1 MKHLKAA
8 NAVGPASPVSCAVPA
23 SQLCYI
29 FIDWGGCDSVDQC
42 GTVRTT
48 MSVSSTTDTG
58 LDRARQGGVT

>member
-8 NAVGPASPVSCAVPA
+8 NAVSPVSCAVPA

-42 GTVRTT
+42 GFDFGDCPNDDVCLI
-48 MSVSSTTDTG
+48 DY
-58 LDRARQGGVT
+58 

>member
-42 GTVRTT
+42 GFDFGDCPNDDVCLI
-48 MSVSSTTDTG
+48 DY
-58 LDRARQGGVT
+58 